1 MDIRLPCQQ
10 IIKSSVGWRA
20 ATYDGPPQMT
30 QSTSSLMEQNVV
42 EDEVQKFQV
51 LPSYDDE
58 HGGVVVDMK
67 EPMDPNVFQAML
79 KASLSQWKLEGKKGA
94 WIKLP
99 IGLANLVEIAVKEG
113 FWYHHAE
120 PQYLMLAY
128 WIPETMNAIPAN
140 ATHQVRIGAIVMN
153 DKRELLVVREKL
165 GRFWG
170 TGIWKI
176 PTGILEEGEDIFAGA
191 TREVKEETGINTKF
205 VDVIAF
211 RQMHKCFFGKS
222 DLCILCTLQ
231 PLSFD
236 IHKQDSEIEEAQWMP
251 FEEYADQPIVENHC
265 IFKHV
270 KDMCLAKINMG
281 NGGWTPL
288 PTTSLFNDQTSYLYL
303 NQKGL
308 KP

>member
-1 MDIRLPCQQ
+1 M
-10 IIKSSVGWRA
+10 G
-20 ATYDGPPQMT
+20 
-30 QSTSSLMEQNVV
+30 QNVV
-42 EDEVQKFQV
+42 EVGVPKFQL
-51 LPSYDDE
+51 LPACEDDHE
-58 HGGVVVDMK
+58 GVIVDMK

-128 WIPETMNAIPAN
+128 WIPDTLSAIPAN

-153 DKRELLVVREKL
+153 DKRELLVVREKI
-165 GRFWG
+165 GRYWG

-176 PTGILEEGEDIFAGA
+176 PTGILEEGEDIFTGA
-191 TREVKEETGINTKF
+191 TREVKEETGINTEF

-211 RQMHKCFFGKS
+211 RQKHRYFFGKS
-222 DLCILCTLQ
+222 DLIFLCMLQ

-251 FEEYADQPIVENHC
+251 LEEYADQPVVENHC
-265 IFKHV
+265 IFKHI
-270 KDMCLAKINMG
+270 KDICLAKIERG
-281 NGGWTPL
+281 NAGWTPL
-288 PTTSLFNDQTSYLYL
+288 PITSLFNDQISYLYMEED
-303 NQKGL
+303 L